1 MLLESYAK
9 RSTTSL
15 PDVIHFK
22 IWACELINATLIKL
36 FLIGVLFRSQQFVD
50 GVFFSEYDFD

>member
-1 MLLESYAK
+1 
-9 RSTTSL
+9 
-15 PDVIHFK
+15 VIHFK